1 MKKNNSR
8 QYRFLIS
15 LLLLQLCLQGA
26 GQSDQQR
33 LPNPDSGP
41 ATQQQD
47 QSSVNSIGKHRW
59 LLSGTAGVVDNTGFL
74 FDVTF
79 QYSPL
84 PHFYVAAGATRIGRQ
99 ARNKPSDFEPGLL
112 DGLSFGVSTAETA
125 KTLNLLLGIQSG
137 SVGKKASLAFEA
149 GISAGSCE
157 LVEFTPR
164 PNSGGSF
171 DLGGNYSVRK
181 ESSFTKGL
189 ELRGKVRWRLGKLFG
204 IGTGVAGRISKNY
217 PFIGILLNMNLG

>member
-8 QYRFLIS
+8 QYRFLIF

-26 GQSDQQR
+26 GQNDQQGS
-33 LPNPDSGP
+33 PNPSPVP
-41 ATQQQD
+41 AAQQQD
-47 QSSVNSIGKHRW
+47 QSSVNSTGKHRW
-59 LLSGTAGVVDNTGFL
+59 LLSGTAGVVDNGFL

-99 ARNKPSDFEPGLL
+99 SRNKPSDFEPGLL

-125 KTLNLLLGIQSG
+125 KTLNLLFGIQT
-137 SVGKKASLAFEA
+137 VAAGKKASLAFEA

-157 LVEFTPR
+157 LAEFTPR
-164 PNSGGSF
+164 TNTGGSF
-171 DLGGNYSVRK
+171 DFGGNYSVRK
-181 ESSFTKGL
+181 ESSFTRGL
-189 ELRGKVRWRLGKLFG
+189 ELRGKVRWRLGKSFG
-204 IGTGVAGRISKNY
+204 IGTGVAGRISNNY
-217 PFIGILLNMNLG
+217 PFIGILFSMNFG